1 MSKRELRTQFGFE
14 DSDKRK
20 EKVESALRKQVEI
33 RESVYR
39 LANIKEKAVLL
50 SLGVEVSNSSEESTS
65 ESESDNKSC
74 RKEATRF

>member
-1 MSKRELRTQFGFE
+1 MKTVWIE

-39 LANIKEKAVLL
+39 PANIKEKAVLL

-65 ESESDNKSC
+65 EVNLIMKAAVKMS
-74 RKEATRF
+74 RKEASRF